1 LLHGNRGL
9 LIDLETTSRQPGQ
22 NVQLFIGY
30 LGLLIGNS
38 GLQIGNS
45 GLQIG
50 NLGLLIG
57 NSGLLISNSG
67 LLINFGTT
75 LTTIHL
81 RFMIL
86 TILTVNR

>member
-1 LLHGNRGL
+1 LVIEDSGQLWHNLDIRTTIHLGL
-9 LIDLETTSRQPGQ
+9 LIDNS
-22 NVQLFIGY
+22 
-30 LGLLIGNS
+30 GLLIGNS
-38 GLQIGNS
+38 GLLIGNS
-45 GLQIG
+45 
-50 NLGLLIG
+50 GLLIG
-57 NSGLLISNSG
+57 NSGLLTGNSELLISNSG